1 MAGMQKGPD
10 ANRFFT
16 AILPRQLPSRFA
28 SALVGPA
35 LPRSFVEAVEE
46 ALEEEP
52 PEFDLLWPAIKSYLD
67 GNESPLR
74 AFIKQHVGHKTPPY
88 VLLVLKNQDIGE
100 LDLWEVWEHVEH
112 HRAQLQSRNSGKDTL
127 EEVPSIRLGIK
138 KYGSVDLALDA
149 LAVQGQKCEQV
160 LREMIPGVAYVE
172 QRNLPPD
179 SKDKLPGRVASQIR
193 REGPEQ
199 PHDRGKVFS
208 ADLEVLA
215 GFADEVELAIFELRE
230 ELAQKVNEANLT
242 TQEAESWV
250 AAVVLGNEEAATV
263 LGRSENQVAQEKHR
277 ANKKFR
283 RAI

>member
-52 PEFDLLWPAIKSYLD
+52 PEFDLLWPAIKSYLN

-100 LDLWEVWEHVEH
+100 LDLWEVWEHIEH

-149 LAVQGQKCEQV
+149 LAVQGQKPEQV

-172 QRNLPPD
+172 QSNLPPD

-193 REGPEQ
+193 REGLERPDDPGRVFGREPEALSGYADSQ
-199 PHDRGKVFS
+199 EPLVFALMEFKIA
-208 ADLEVLA
+208 ADTSPQELESWAAAVLLGNKKA
-215 GFADEVELAIFELRE
+215 AE
-230 ELAQKVNEANLT
+230 ELGRPAN
-242 TQEAESWV
+242 QI
-250 AAVVLGNEEAATV
+250 
-263 LGRSENQVAQEKHR
+263 AQEKHR
-277 ANKKFR
+277 ANAKFR
-283 RAI
+283 RVV

>member
-52 PEFDLLWPAIKSYLD
+52 PEFDLLWSAITSYLN
-67 GNESPLR
+67 GNESSLR

-127 EEVPSIRLGIK
+127 EEVPRIRSGIK

-149 LAVQGQKCEQV
+149 LAVQGQKREQV

-172 QRNLPPD
+172 QSNLTPE
-179 SKDKLPGRVASQIR
+179 SKDKLPGQVASQIR
-193 REGPEQ
+193 REGLEWPDE
-199 PHDRGKVFS
+199 PDKVFS
-208 ADLEVLA
+208 PELETLWGYADYREVQA
-215 GFADEVELAIFELRE
+215 FALRE
-230 ELAQKVNEANLT
+230 FEIDVDASPQEL
-242 TQEAESWV
+242 ESWE
-250 AAVVLGNEEAATV
+250 AAVLLGNSEAAQL
-263 LGRSENQVAQEKHR
+263 LGRSANQIGQEKYR
-277 ANKKFR
+277 TNAKFR
-283 RAI
+283 CIV